1 MQCLVIASQPSRRQD
16 LTNSAIES
24 GWRTFQAADQA
35 EAFGS
40 LHRLQIQ
47 LAIVDLGSVGEPS
60 HESLRS
66 VVEHLA
72 TQGEVLTVVCGGMGN
87 PTEEIWA
94 RQLGVWIYLPGV
106 IDPHDMQPILG
117 EARDIAERLV
127 LGRGAALA
135 GAGT

>member
-1 MQCLVIASQPSRRQD
+1 
-16 LTNSAIES
+16 
-24 GWRTFQAADQA
+24 
-35 EAFGS
+35 
-40 LHRLQIQ
+40 
-47 LAIVDLGSVGEPS
+47 
-60 HESLRS
+60 LRS